1 MTRSRANTRAIV
13 VGIVMSIIPFS
24 ILAETDQPGSEP
36 IVIGQ
41 KYALRSEVL
50 NEEREYIV
58 YLPMSYTASKYA
70 ERSYPVLFLL
80 DGGPLFPSTSGI
92 VQYMSSNI
100 NGNTQIPELIVV
112 AIPNTNRT
120 RDLTP
125 THTMLDGDGNEYDG
139 FAESGGGNKFLQF
152 FEDELFPEIDSKYRT
167 MPHRTIAGNSFGG
180 LLTLYAMISKRDLFQ
195 AYIANDPSL
204 WWDRGV
210 VIRLAHE
217 AFQSDRSSV
226 HSVYISSS
234 HDEND
239 GMKSDAQE
247 MVGIL
252 SGEAASGV
260 RVEFQYFD
268 SEDHGSLYLPGM
280 YHGLQHVFE
289 GYDISFDDVYEQP
302 QKIVEHFNSFSK
314 NLGIEYSPPES
325 ILNNWGHFM
334 LHQLEM
340 SDEALEMFEINAANY
355 PDSANVYYSLGELY
369 SITGE
374 EQLTIESLE
383 KSLELDPNH
392 HALEWTNKTLDELR
406 K

>member
-1 MTRSRANTRAIV
+1 MTRSDARISGIV
-13 VGIVMSIIPFS
+13 VGIVMSMISFS
-24 ILAETDQPGSEP
+24 ILAETDQPDAEP

-41 KYALRSEVL
+41 KYAFHSEVL
-50 NEEREYIV
+50 GEEREYIV

-70 ERSYPVLFLL
+70 ERSYPVLYLL
-80 DGGPLFPSTSGI
+80 DGGPLFPSASGL

-125 THTMLDGDGNEYDG
+125 THTTLDGEGNDSKTL
-139 FAESGGGNKFLQF
+139 AASGGGGKFLEF
-152 FEDELFPEIDSKYRT
+152 IEDELFPEIESKYRT

-180 LLTLYAMISKRDLFQ
+180 LLALYAMISKPDLFQ

-204 WWDRGV
+204 WWDRDV

-217 AFQSDRSSV
+217 AFESDRSSV

-260 RVEFQYFD
+260 RVEFQYFE

-302 QKIVEHFNSFSK
+302 QMIVEHFNNFSK
-314 NLGIEYSPPES
+314 NLGIEYSPPEP

-340 SDEALEMFEINAANY
+340 NDEALEMFKINAENY
-355 PDSANVYYSLGELY
+355 PESANVYYSLGELY
-369 SITGE
+369 SIAGE

-392 HALEWTNKTLDELR
+392 HALEWTNTTLDELR